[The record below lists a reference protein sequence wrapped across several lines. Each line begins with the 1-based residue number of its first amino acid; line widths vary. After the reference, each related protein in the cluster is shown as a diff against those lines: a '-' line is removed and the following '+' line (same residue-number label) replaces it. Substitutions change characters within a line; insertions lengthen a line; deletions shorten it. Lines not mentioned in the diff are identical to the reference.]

1 MAKAAAVQTRQDA
14 SPVLGG
20 PMAWWVW
27 ALAVLFVV
35 YLFSFQTGYAIVNPS
50 VQKDVGLTIAQVG
63 TIAAIY
69 TWAFAIAQFF
79 GGALLDRLGS
89 RAVLPISIALVTLGI
104 FVFANAKSYE
114 MLLLSQ
120 VIIAIGSCTGFVGA
134 GYIGGKWF
142 GLAKFSFMFGLVQ
155 VVAALTSAFSQNLIS
170 LGLSHVDWRTLFN
183 ATAAFGIVLCI
194 LGAIYIRDPVPVA
207 SKAVGG
213 IGEFFT
219 SVIRQL
225 AEVAKIGHV
234 WIAALVGG
242 LTFGAM
248 LALGVVWAPKLLKV
262 HGLSESAANLGT
274 SMLWLG
280 LAAGS
285 ALIPHWSDVI
295 RRRKRPILL
304 GTAVQLAILAILLYV
319 PLGTTAAIALLFIFG
334 FANASHML
342 AFSTAADVVQPTQIG
357 TSAAIVNGIMFIL
370 GGILI
375 SRPGARIG
383 IGLEQGIEAGT
394 LEAAQF
400 AGWPL
405 LVALIIALVIAVL
418 MRETYPPKQ
427 ATH

>member
-1 MAKAAAVQTRQDA
+1 MAKAAEVQTRQDA

-27 ALAVLFVV
+27 ALSVLFVV

-89 RAVLPISIALVTLGI
+89 RVVLPVAIALVTLGI

-114 MLLLSQ
+114 MLILSQ
-120 VIIAIGSCTGFVGA
+120 VIIAVGSCVGFVGA

-155 VVAALTSAFSQNLIS
+155 VVAALTSAFSQNLIG
-170 LGLSHVDWRTLFN
+170 LALSHVDWRTLFN
-183 ATAAFGIVLCI
+183 VTAAFGVLLII
-194 LGAIYIRDPVPVA
+194 LGAIYIRDPVPPARAA
-207 SKAVGG
+207 SAG
-213 IGEFFT
+213 IGEFFA

-225 AEVAKIGHV
+225 TEVAKIGHV

-248 LALGVVWAPKLLKV
+248 LSLGVVWAPKLLKV
-262 HGLSESAANLGT
+262 HGLSEGAANFGA

-285 ALIPHWSDVI
+285 AVIPYWSDVI
-295 RRRKRPILL
+295 RRRKRPILV
-304 GTAVQLAILAILLYV
+304 GTVVQLVILAILLYV
-319 PLGTTAAIALLFIFG
+319 PLGTTVAIALLFIFG

-342 AFSTAADVVQPTQIG
+342 AFSTAADVVRPTQIG

-375 SRPGARIG
+375 SRPGVRIG
-383 IGLEQGIEAGT
+383 LGLEQGIEAGT

-405 LVALIIALVIAVL
+405 LVALIIALVLAVL

-427 ATH
+427 ATQ